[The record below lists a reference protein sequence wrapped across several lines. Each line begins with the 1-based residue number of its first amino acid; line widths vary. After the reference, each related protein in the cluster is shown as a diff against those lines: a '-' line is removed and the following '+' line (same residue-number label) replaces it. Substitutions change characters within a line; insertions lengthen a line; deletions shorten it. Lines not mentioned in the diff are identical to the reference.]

1 MEAKDQIPKTEPIW
15 DVSTMAYTGNTKKIV
30 RELGPE
36 RVIAQVTQ
44 SREWNVSDSI
54 QKKNNTKLWGGE
66 GVTQINPFP
75 VISYWYL
82 GFS

>member
-15 DVSTMAYTGNTKKIV
+15 DVSTMAHTGNTKKIV

-36 RVIAQVTQ
+36 RVLAQVTH

-54 QKKNNTKLWGGE
+54 QKKNNT
-66 GVTQINPFP
+66 
-75 VISYWYL
+75 
-82 GFS
+82 